1 MTKVCIV
8 QKRQIVLL
16 KKEIYVEGSQEEIE
30 EWIIHNQLDD
40 TKYQWRTHTEY
51 IDPGHEEYENLEV
64 PEDDGYDFLRYV
76 RKPPVYNLERDTGRK
91 IQTKN
96 NPTANAS
103 NPGTRPCPPS
113 PLLLSR

>member
-40 TKYQWRTHTEY
+40 TKYQWRTQTEY
-51 IDPGHEEYENLEV
+51 IDPGHEEYEILEV

-76 RKPPVYNLERDTGRK
+76 RKPPVYNLERDNGRK
-91 IQTKN
+91 IQTKK
-96 NPTANAS
+96 
-103 NPGTRPCPPS
+103 
-113 PLLLSR
+113 

>member
-1 MTKVCIV
+1 IFWFEPIIFRAANIFHFVRQESTMTKVCIV

-30 EWIIHNQLDD
+30 EWIIQNQLDD

-51 IDPGHEEYENLEV
+51 IDPGHEEYEILEV

-76 RKPPVYNLERDTGRK
+76 RKPPVYNLERDNGRK
-91 IQTKN
+91 IQTKK
-96 NPTANAS
+96 
-103 NPGTRPCPPS
+103 
-113 PLLLSR
+113 

>member
-8 QKRQIVLL
+8 QKRQIVML

-30 EWIIHNQLDD
+30 DWIIHNQLDD

-51 IDPGHEEYENLEV
+51 IDSGHEEYEILEV

-76 RKPPVYNLERDTGRK
+76 RKPPVYNLERDNGRK
-91 IQTKN
+91 IQTKK
-96 NPTANAS
+96 
-103 NPGTRPCPPS
+103 
-113 PLLLSR
+113 

>member
-51 IDPGHEEYENLEV
+51 IDPGHEEYEILEV
-64 PEDDGYDFLRYV
+64 PEDCLLY
-76 RKPPVYNLERDTGRK
+76 T
-91 IQTKN
+91 
-96 NPTANAS
+96 S
-103 NPGTRPCPPS
+103 PS
-113 PLLLSR
+113 PRDRQKSRMPSSA

>member
-51 IDPGHEEYENLEV
+51 IDPGHEEYEILEV

-76 RKPPVYNLERDTGRK
+76 RKPRSITWNGTTAERSRPR
-91 IQTKN
+91 N

-103 NPGTRPCPPS
+103 NPGTRPCLPS